1 MAPLGGGRGK
11 SPSFPSYAFP
21 HVSMSMALTLPSLQV
36 GATHYDREAS
46 PEKQPRVIREGRSQ
60 DNTTHTQHRSACRLT
75 RGEAAPAREDHL
87 HLSCRHVPVLADAN
101 NLASAEP

>member
-1 MAPLGGGRGK
+1 MAPLGWGRGK

-21 HVSMSMALTLPSLQV
+21 HVSMSMALTLPSLRV

-46 PEKQPRVIREGRSQ
+46 PEKQPRGIREGRSQ
-60 DNTTHTQHRSACRLT
+60 DNTTHTRHRSACRLT

-87 HLSCRHVPVLADAN
+87 HLSCRHVPVSADAN
-101 NLASAEP
+101 NLSSAEP